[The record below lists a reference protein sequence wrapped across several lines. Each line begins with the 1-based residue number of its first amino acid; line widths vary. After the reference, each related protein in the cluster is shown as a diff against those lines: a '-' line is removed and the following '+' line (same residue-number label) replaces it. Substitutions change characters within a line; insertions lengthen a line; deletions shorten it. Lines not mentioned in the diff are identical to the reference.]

1 MYKITI
7 YSVGK
12 NKESWLSDALHEY
25 EMRLRPFLEID
36 WVFVKKEE
44 QLQTLVEKVPF
55 VALVIESK
63 QLSSE
68 EFSLQLHKWLEEG
81 GARLSFLIGG
91 AEGIPKELEQKA
103 FARLSFSKMTFT
115 HQMVRL
121 LLIEQIYR
129 AIEIRKGS
137 LYHK

>member
-12 NKESWLSDALHEY
+12 NKESWLSEALDEY

-44 QLQTLVEKVPF
+44 QLESLLEKTPF

-68 EFSLQLHKWLEEG
+68 EFSSQLHKWLEDG

-91 AEGIPKELEQKA
+91 AEGIPKELEKKA
-103 FARLSFSKMTFT
+103 FARISFSKMTFT